1 MAKNNKKN
9 EKEKKSIDILVDK
22 IITIVGTMIQ
32 KANYDVTFESTIVK
46 KVKQDNKINSGKY
59 LYTIRHNGH
68 NYDVKSGIGEIKST
82 DKVWVKIQSGNM
94 SKMYICGIRE

>member
-46 KVKQDNKINSGKY
+46 KLFFVPNVVIDFDFTFIE
-59 LYTIRHNGH
+59 T
-68 NYDVKSGIGEIKST
+68 
-82 DKVWVKIQSGNM
+82 
-94 SKMYICGIRE
+94 C